1 MQERRFHGE
10 IERLRSPQRLAL
22 LDREQVVDLC
32 LEDVNATSVLDVGVG
47 SGVFAEAFAGRGL
60 DVTGIDANPAMIETA
75 QRFVPTGH
83 FQVAEAEALPYAN
96 RTFDLV
102 FLGHVL
108 HETDERVKVLQEA
121 LRVARRR
128 VVVLEWPY
136 RETEVGPPLAHRLPV
151 EEVIALARE
160 AGCQQVEVRQL
171 THMVCYRLTP
181 F

>member
-22 LDREQVVDLC
+22 LDTEQVVEIC
-32 LEDVNATSVLDVGVG
+32 LEDMNATSVLDVGVG

-60 DVTGIDANPAMIETA
+60 DVTGIDANPSMIETA
-75 QRFVPTGH
+75 QRLVPKGH
-83 FQVAEAEALPYAN
+83 FQVAEAEALPYTDH
-96 RTFDLV
+96 TFDLV

-136 RETEVGPPLAHRLPV
+136 RETEVGPPLVHRLPV
-151 EEVIALARE
+151 EEVVALAQE

-171 THMVCYRLTP
+171 THMVCYRLTV
-181 F
+181 